1 MNKAV
6 INKEFEDKFNSFRV
20 AHVNISYS
28 REEIKQ
34 LLATMLLPISN
45 AYMGAYIKIGMIIHK
60 KERYAFGRMDISCSS
75 LFKAIEDAKKA
86 TYKYVH
92 KESLK
97 PISKDWYINTLQNNP
112 EWLPDIAKYL
122 VSTGN
127 YQVLEKSWKE
137 VQ

>member
-1 MNKAV
+1 MAF
-6 INKEFEDKFNSFRV
+6 IDIHGHY
-20 AHVNISYS
+20 AWDIDD
-28 REEIKQ
+28 
-34 LLATMLLPISN
+34 
-45 AYMGAYIKIGMIIHK
+45 GMP
-60 KERYAFGRMDISCSS
+60 S
-75 LFKAIEDAKKA
+75 LEDAKKA